1 MMTPGKKDT
10 RFTGSLSEI
19 NVTPLVDVMLVMLII
34 FMITSPIL
42 FQGVDVQLPKTESGD
57 AVQSEKFVISITSEK
72 KVYINRD
79 IIHIN
84 LLEEKLKALNAAGVK
99 SVFLRADERIDYGF
113 ILRIMDL
120 ARKSGIT
127 QVSLVTEPLREKSV
141 NDKDRGNKPL

>member
-57 AVQSEKFVISITSEK
+57 AVQGEKFVISITSEK
-72 KVYINRD
+72 KLYINRD

-141 NDKDRGNKPL
+141 NSKDSGNKPL

>member
-19 NVTPLVDVMLVMLII
+19 NVTPLVDVMLVLLII

-57 AVQSEKFVISITSEK
+57 AVQSEKFVISITNDRK
-72 KVYINRD
+72 LYINRD
-79 IIHIN
+79 IVHIN
-84 LLEEKLKALNAAGVK
+84 LIEEKLKALHSAGVQ
-99 SVFLRADERIDYGF
+99 SVFLRADERVEYGF
-113 ILRIMDL
+113 ILHIMDI

-127 QVSLVTEPLREKSV
+127 QVSLVTEPLREKPVS
-141 NDKDRGNKPL
+141 NKSESKRPK